1 MKKLIAKLSNAIR
14 DRRREKQET
23 TKIEIG
29 ESYHVRH
36 SYKKDFFIL
45 VKTVNDTWVVGLVM
59 DAETLTP
66 GEEIITM
73 RELCKFTK
81 LEGKEE

>member
-1 MKKLIAKLSNAIR
+1 MRKLIAKFLNARR
-14 DRRREKQET
+14 DAKKET
-23 TKIEIG
+23 DVIEIG
-29 ESYHVRH
+29 ESYHVKH
-36 SYKKDFFIL
+36 TYKKDFYIK
-45 VKTVNDTWVVGLVM
+45 VKSVNSTWVVGFVM

-81 LEGKEE
+81 LEDKKS